1 MDRRILIVDDSPT
14 LRKVLSFYLEK
25 RGYGCAEAVNGRSAL
40 ELLAR
45 EHFDL
50 VILDMNMPVM
60 SGSEV
65 LATLREHSD
74 DAPPILILSGDKEE
88 ETRARSLAMGA
99 QYYMT
104 KPFRPPAVV
113 AMIERI
119 LPVSAEVGKA

>member
-14 LRKVLSFYLEK
+14 LRKVLSFYLGK

-65 LATLREHSD
+65 LAALHDRPA
-74 DAPPILILSGDKEE
+74 DAPPILILSGDREE
-88 ETRARSLAMGA
+88 ETKARGLALGA

-119 LPVSAEVGKA
+119 LPVP